1 MLYAYRQGKNRITN
15 KVWLKLE
22 RAENAESS
30 AKPKD
35 HGIGESAHVVREDS
49 PAYGAG
55 IPEMRLREVSERDA
69 EIMLAFRKIR
79 EGLDL
84 LEEIM
89 KKGHR

>member
-1 MLYAYRQGKNRITN
+1 MTG
-15 KVWLKLE
+15 E
-22 RAENAESS
+22 GRAESETLRETVESS
-30 AKPKD
+30 GNLNDP
-35 HGIGESAHVVREDS
+35 GIGESACQVREDS
-49 PAYGAG
+49 PIYGAG

-84 LEEIM
+84 LEEMM